1 MSSNGLPPFFYEI
14 FHPGLPRLGVG
25 DDACTLR
32 ALDILTDARRVQ
44 GLPDFMGPVLDIG
57 CGNGPQTLVLAE
69 NTGER
74 LEGPII
80 AVDFYQPFLDELS
93 RRAEARGLLQRIV
106 TRRAD
111 MAALMAEPGDER
123 NAYDLVWSEG
133 ALFVMGFL
141 DGLRGCRNLLAP
153 AGMLAASEL
162 VWLRPDVPD
171 ECREFFAATY
181 PSMLDVES
189 ILNAIGDM
197 GYTVPGHFIEPESA
211 WENLY
216 GPLGERVEEL
226 ALEHA
231 DNADNMALIESVRQ
245 EIDIRR
251 RYAGW
256 FGYLFL
262 VLQRD

>member
-57 CGNGPQTLVLAE
+57 CGNGPQTLFLAE
-69 NTGER
+69 NMAER
-74 LEGPII
+74 FDGPVI
-80 AVDFYQPFLDELS
+80 AVDNHQPFLDELQ
-93 RRAEARGLLQRIV
+93 RRAQAKGLSQRIV

-123 NAYDLVWSEG
+123 ESFDLVWAEG

-153 AGMLAASEL
+153 GGMLAVSE
-162 VWLRPDVPD
+162 VAWLGPDVPG

-181 PSMLDVES
+181 PAMLDVES
-189 ILNAIGDM
+189 ILGEARGM
-197 GYTVPGHFIEPESA
+197 GYTMLGHFIEPESA
-211 WENLY
+211 WETLY
-216 GPLGERVEEL
+216 GPLEERAGQL

-251 RYAGW
+251 RYSDWYGNV
-256 FGYLFL
+256 FF
-262 VLQRD
+262 VMQRD